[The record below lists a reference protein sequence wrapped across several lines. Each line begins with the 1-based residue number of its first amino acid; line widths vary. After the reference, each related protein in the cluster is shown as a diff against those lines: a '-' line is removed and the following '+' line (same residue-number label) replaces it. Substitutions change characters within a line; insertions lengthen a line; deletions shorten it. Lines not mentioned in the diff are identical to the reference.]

1 MPDHKEEK
9 QELELQSV
17 KEYSLIG
24 KVLGE
29 HYLILEEIGAGGMG
43 HVYRARDQQLDR
55 EVAIKMMHP
64 WLASRDSVIKRF
76 QNEARL
82 LTTLEHRSVLRTYG
96 LGVED
101 GALYMVMDLVT
112 GVSLDKW
119 LKENGKIDL
128 PTFKV
133 IFADVLAGLAHAH
146 SRGVLHRDIKPS
158 NIVISKDADGRLHAM
173 LLDFGLAKLLEA
185 PQRTAVELTQTGELV
200 GSPSYMSPEQSVG
213 THIDARSDIYSLC
226 CVMYEA
232 LSGAPPFAGD
242 TALEVLYK
250 HVHETAPDLVTTQG
264 VPIRLAR
271 VIRQGIEKDPDD
283 RYDSVV
289 ELQADLEQ
297 AYSDPSRTQKTA
309 AYHVSRK
316 ARKKLR
322 QQRKLIV
329 MAASLL
335 VALAIMGVLVIT
347 NSRKNEEAAAPSTL
361 LQANRKSSAPHFD
374 APAFTMYERFME
386 GEKKGRVTATEW
398 EQLGDYAELQMAQR
412 IAAQAYLQAADHFN
426 QVDNNPEGAMRCAQK
441 GWSMLRVGRV
451 WEDQQSTNAASRL
464 VVITLRE
471 KNYAAAE
478 SMLKEWHG
486 QTEHLKNQFGAC
498 QCEVLHARFLS
509 DSHRPAEALQ
519 KAYSALAKYRK
530 LKLALPARLAI
541 LEELANVAHHVP
553 DAKLSAAVADPMSDA
568 LDACEKSLGPISHAR
583 LTLGTAYGD
592 LNQLDKA
599 SKSLLVVSKIG
610 TGAEQVH
617 ALRQLGI
624 LEMKAKRPAI
634 AEAYFK
640 ESIKRIPLDGLN
652 PHIHASFGLSCQ
664 LTGVS
669 LLEQHKDA
677 EAKSYFEEANRH
689 YGIDL
694 PRENPY
700 YSRLEVYGGLRT
712 LAERRNDRA
721 ATEHWQELM
730 TQVEK
735 EMQASKRASDSG
747 IPVAK

>member
-1 MPDHKEEK
+1 MPRI
-9 QELELQSV
+9 LV
-17 KEYSLIG
+17 KEDSLIG

-29 HYLILEEIGAGGMG
+29 HYLIVEDIGAGGMG

-119 LKENGKIDL
+119 LKETGKIDL

-158 NIVISKDADGRLHAM
+158 NIVISKDANGRLHAM

-213 THIDARSDIYSLC
+213 THTDARSDIYSLC

-283 RYDSVV
+283 RYESVI

-309 AYHVSRK
+309 AYQASRK
-316 ARKKLR
+316 TRKKLR
-322 QQRKLIV
+322 QQRKVIV
-329 MAASLL
+329 LAASLL
-335 VALAIMGVLVIT
+335 VALAIMGVLVMT
-347 NSRKNEEAAAPSTL
+347 NSRKNDEAAPPSA
-361 LQANRKSSAPHFD
+361 QADRKLSAPHFD

-386 GEKKGRVTATEW
+386 GEKKGHVTATEW

-426 QVDNNPEGAMRCAQK
+426 QVDNNPVGAMRCAQK
-441 GWSMLRVGRV
+441 GWRMLRVGRV

-464 VVITLRE
+464 VVITFRE
-471 KNYAAAE
+471 KNYAAAK
-478 SMLKEWHG
+478 SMLEEWHG

-498 QCEVLHARFLS
+498 QCEVLHARLLS
-509 DSHRPAEALQ
+509 DLHKPEEALQ

-530 LKLALPARLAI
+530 LKLAPPAKLAI

-553 DAKLSAAVADPMSDA
+553 DAKLASEVADPMSDA

-583 LTLGTAYGD
+583 LTLGTTYGD

-624 LEMKAKRPAI
+624 LEMKAKKPAI

-640 ESIKRIPLDGLN
+640 ESIKRVPLDGLN
-652 PHIHASFGLSCQ
+652 PHIHASFGLSFQ
-664 LTGVS
+664 LMGVS

-677 EAKSYFEEANRH
+677 EAKSYFEDANRQ
-689 YGIDL
+689 YAIDL

-721 ATEHWQELM
+721 DAEHWQVLI

-735 EMQASKRASDSG
+735 EMQASKGAHDSVTR
-747 IPVAK
+747 VAK